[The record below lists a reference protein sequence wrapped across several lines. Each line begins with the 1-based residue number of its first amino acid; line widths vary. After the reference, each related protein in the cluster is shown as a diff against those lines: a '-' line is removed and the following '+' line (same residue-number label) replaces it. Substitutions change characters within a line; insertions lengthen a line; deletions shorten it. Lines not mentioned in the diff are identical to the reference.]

1 MINVW
6 GYSEILPF
14 ILFCFSDMLNNGI
27 SSILWAPFSLKAR
40 LGKKLS
46 YVSQTCT
53 VIYSEQSSFQVNFL
67 VQEDHESSTIDA
79 GLLLGT
85 KTIRD
90 KHLNKSS
97 NRFVKS
103 SILGALTCSWKLSR
117 TFILTQLT
125 SCSVSEDEQFS
136 VSFSKFHSNCAFS
149 RISKCIL

>member
-1 MINVW
+1 MA
-6 GYSEILPF
+6 YL
-14 ILFCFSDMLNNGI
+14 LFCGPHFHWKLVSKKALLRVPDM
-27 SSILWAPFSLKAR
+27 
-40 LGKKLS
+40 
-46 YVSQTCT
+46 
-53 VIYSEQSSFQVNFL
+53 YSEQSSFQVNFL

-85 KTIRD
+85 KKIRD

-97 NRFVKS
+97 KWFVKS

-125 SCSVSEDEQFS
+125 GCSVSEDEQFS